1 MPVKTV
7 PSVIIGSGSNKS
19 IVNNIYNNDFGNTII
34 TGYLTVDYYLTVDGN
49 LTVGGSFDLAG
60 SFELSEI

>member
-7 PSVIIGSGSNKS
+7 PNVLIGSGSNRN
-19 IVNNIYNNDFGNTII
+19 ITNNIFISDFGNTII

-60 SFELSEI
+60 SLQ